1 MEVSPN
7 LDNIESDS
15 ILEDS
20 STIKKISRQK
30 KSFDK
35 SPTKLAK
42 NMTLDKKRKNSETKM
57 IETSKRNGFHDTDHS
72 ESEMDTSIM
81 ENPEDDQ
88 VPMEV
93 EDGEPWYASTVSGL
107 DLTSRPAAV
116 SFGGKYVLVNSSG
129 KIMVYSS
136 KSGQLVRKLNT
147 GQVLA
152 IQRTD
157 KEEEV
162 VVARFLV
169 LYFEIVSSI
178 SDSKQMFMFVM
189 S

>member
-1 MEVSPN
+1 M
-7 LDNIESDS
+7 I
-15 ILEDS
+15 
-20 STIKKISRQK
+20 R
-30 KSFDK
+30 
-35 SPTKLAK
+35 
-42 NMTLDKKRKNSETKM
+42 DKKRKDNESKM
-57 IETSKRNGFHDTDHS
+57 IEARMINGFHDTDHS

-88 VPMEV
+88 VPMEA
-93 EDGEPWYASTVSGL
+93 EDGEPWYASTVGGL

-152 IQRTD
+152 I
-157 KEEEV
+157 KKKV
-162 VVARFLV
+162 VIWNFVDVKAAAKFKISSYKVPNYETGLQSSFIPENFHREH
-169 LYFEIVSSI
+169 EIYVTVS
-178 SDSKQMFMFVM
+178 K
-189 S
+189 